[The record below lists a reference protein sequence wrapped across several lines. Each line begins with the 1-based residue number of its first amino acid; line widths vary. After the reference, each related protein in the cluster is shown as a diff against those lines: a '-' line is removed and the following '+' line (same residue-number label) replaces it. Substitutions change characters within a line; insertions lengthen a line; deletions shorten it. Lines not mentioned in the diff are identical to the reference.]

1 MAERACRLQELAVAA
16 GTAASA
22 VSSIEHAVIQTS
34 RLHSCHVPFLDR
46 FLNQAGDFVVHFGEI
61 GPRFYRI
68 KFRITLAFFVKHD
81 GRWKWIRAP
90 RVGWRNRSRHLW
102 FVVLFLNK
110 SGIDRHDVC
119 GLIFR
124 SVAAIFA
131 EYFQRHVAAIRP
143 PVYDQNS
150 RARVASD
157 SLGEPAQNRGLPAAM
172 AV

>member
-1 MAERACRLQELAVAA
+1 MAEWACRLQELAVAA

-68 KFRITLAFFVKHD
+68 KSRITLAFFVKHD

-102 FVVLFLNK
+102 FVVLLLNE
-110 SGIDRHDVC
+110 SGIDRQDVC
-119 GLIFR
+119 GLVFR

-143 PVYDQNS
+143 PVHDENS
-150 RARVASD
+150 RVRLAPDLLRKR
-157 SLGEPAQNRGLPAAM
+157 AQNCRLPT
-172 AV
+172 AVAV